1 MIRVSRSA
9 KMRDDPRPV
18 LIRKVRVNPRPV
30 LIRKIR
36 DDPGLPIRMIRALAQ
51 DLESAYTDPAAQ
63 EVLWP

>member
-30 LIRKIR
+30 LIRRVR